1 MTLSFHA
8 LHYLLCAVPPF
19 RLSSPRLLS
28 FFTPPLLPGYEL
40 GKIRQLFSGDD
51 FGPLSRLA
59 LVNAVYFKGSWQHQF
74 SPENTALEAF
84 TKRDGSVTSIPMMH
98 QRLLARIGECPLKH
112 YGACDSQTR
121 MP

>member
-1 MTLSFHA
+1 MPFTTNCVPFPLSA
-8 LHYLLCAVPPF
+8 SPPLVF
-19 RLSSPRLLS
+19 SLSLP
-28 FFTPPLLPGYEL
+28 PPLLPGYEL

-84 TKRDGSVTSIPMMH
+84 TKRDGSVTNIPMMH